1 MILDDNLVEI
11 ISLYKPDLYFNSR
24 SFSWITFIRTRVTE
38 RSMDK
43 HVKNINVKILIVIIW
58 HAN

>member
-43 HVKNINVKILIVIIW
+43 HVKNINVKILIVII
-58 HAN
+58 